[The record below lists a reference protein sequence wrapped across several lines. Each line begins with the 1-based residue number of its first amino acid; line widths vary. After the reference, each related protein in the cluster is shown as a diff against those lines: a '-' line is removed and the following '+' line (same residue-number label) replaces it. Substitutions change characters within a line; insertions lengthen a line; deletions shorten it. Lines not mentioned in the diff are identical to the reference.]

1 MRLNWNGTSELFD
14 SMMNDGSKPNQELD
28 WHLTLEFVSEISISR
43 SNSRLVGIYLRVYT
57 QQDEKTRIRRHLK
70 NAFGSMGGGSSK
82 PKPFTIIVN
91 VYDLANN
98 QTNNLISSVLGK
110 IEAILDITQ
119 HLLHV
124 SILHQHCFDICCNKP
139 DYNRHG
145 MIIKHGTI

>member
-1 MRLNWNGTSELFD
+1 
-14 SMMNDGSKPNQELD
+14 
-28 WHLTLEFVSEISISR
+28 
-43 SNSRLVGIYLRVYT
+43 
-57 QQDEKTRIRRHLK
+57 
-70 NAFGSMGGGSSK
+70 MGGGSSK

-110 IEAILDITQ
+110 TQ
-119 HLLHV
+119 NIGYNTTSLHV